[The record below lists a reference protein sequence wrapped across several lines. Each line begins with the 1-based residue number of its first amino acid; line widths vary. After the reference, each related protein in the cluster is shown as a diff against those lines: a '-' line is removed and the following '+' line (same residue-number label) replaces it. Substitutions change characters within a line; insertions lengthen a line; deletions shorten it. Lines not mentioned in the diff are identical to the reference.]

1 MDEHIDH
8 YTLQALDG
16 FIVVLS
22 SAGNILYV
30 SETVSGHLGHSQ
42 VDLLGRSLFE
52 YSHIQD
58 HEELKEALKPHTPCP
73 GKKDMTSSGIGKRET
88 TDRPSNGCSGRHV
101 CCRNERNFFLRIKNS
116 LSKKGGEKKGI
127 NCPGFKVIHLAGRI
141 RFAHGEDENP
151 SCLGLLAV
159 CKPLDPPPMMEVS
172 LSSNLFMSRH
182 SMDMRFIFCDQRI
195 SQLTGYNPSDMLG
208 RVVYHFHHPN
218 DMSTIAGCHSNL
230 ISKGQSVSKS
240 YRFLMKTGDWMWLQT
255 KAVISYNTRSQKAQ
269 FITCYNYVVR

>member
-1 MDEHIDH
+1 MKEFFDKADKGWLLGPLSIHPSQTYGKHGPCDIHDMPRLKALPSPSMDEHIDH

-182 SMDMRFIFCDQRI
+182 SMDMRFIFCDQR
-195 SQLTGYNPSDMLG
+195 Y
-208 RVVYHFHHPN
+208 VYSCLH
-218 DMSTIAGCHSNL
+218 
-230 ISKGQSVSKS
+230 
-240 YRFLMKTGDWMWLQT
+240 
-255 KAVISYNTRSQKAQ
+255 
-269 FITCYNYVVR
+269 